1 MYYDFIS
8 GEHKLAEVF
17 TAVLPLFSFRS
28 RRPCFCGCYLVSFAT
43 ALCSLKRGRMRC
55 SNRLP
60 LRRMPSSLSAT
71 WRSPPD
77 SDLNTPR
84 RRSLKGIPVL
94 GDFWCVHVAVGQMV
108 RNAVI
113 CEIEWLQVSRF
124 LECCT
129 YIHTLKNTYIHT
141 YIHTYTHTYI
151 HPYMHFLCTHE
162 HAYIRAYVHTYIRTY
177 THIHTYTHPGRHTDR
192 HAYGSRCPVCK
203 HRSVYA

>member
-1 MYYDFIS
+1 M
-8 GEHKLAEVF
+8 
-17 TAVLPLFSFRS
+17 LPLFSFRS

-113 CEIEWLQVSRF
+113 CEIEWLQMSRF

-141 YIHTYTHTYI
+141 YIHTYTHTHTYI

-192 HAYGSRCPVCK
+192 HAYGSRCPCLQTQKRIRIVLK
-203 HRSVYA
+203 R